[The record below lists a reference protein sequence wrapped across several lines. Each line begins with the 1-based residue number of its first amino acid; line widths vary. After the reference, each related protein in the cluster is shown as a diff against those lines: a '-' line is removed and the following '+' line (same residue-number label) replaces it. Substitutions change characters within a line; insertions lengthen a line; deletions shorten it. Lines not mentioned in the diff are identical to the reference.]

1 MKNTT
6 RTSLFRQHGY
16 TTDSGMLRRMAA
28 EDEQAW
34 IDFDAKYR
42 SMIRAVAKQR
52 GIAEEDCD
60 DLIQEVMVICCRR
73 IGSFFYD
80 RRKGHFRSYLF
91 SIIKNAAWQMRRK
104 KEQVPPEGIPDYE
117 EGIDRIFM
125 EQYERF
131 LVETAL
137 KLLRDRVNSETYS
150 AFEMLEIQQLPVAE
164 VSQITRKTRPALY
177 LIRHRCLRILRQCIE
192 EIPEAAD
199 RIHSKGSSSKKA

>member
-1 MKNTT
+1 
-6 RTSLFRQHGY
+6 
-16 TTDSGMLRRMAA
+16 MLRRMAA

-34 IDFDAKYR
+34 VDFDAKYR

-80 RRKGHFRSYLF
+80 RSKGHFRSYLY

-104 KEQVPPEGIPDYE
+104 KAPAPPEGMQDYE

-125 EQYERF
+125 EQYEHF
-131 LVETAL
+131 LVKTVL
-137 KLLRDRVNSETYS
+137 KLLRERVNTETYS
-150 AFEMLEIQQLPVAE
+150 AFEMLALEQLPVAE
-164 VSQITRKTRPALY
+164 VSRITRRTPAQLK
-177 LIRHRCLRILRQCIE
+177 LIRFRCLRILRRCIA

-199 RIHSKGSSSKKA
+199 RIHSKGSSSRKA